1 MDLGG
6 PPGANPSGR
15 LPTPLAGV
23 GGTREM
29 GFAAFSNGGEEA
41 FFNGVTFLKR
51 KNPRFRAEKTAHFFR

>member
-1 MDLGG
+1 
-6 PPGANPSGR
+6 